1 MTTAFAS
8 RDVLRWHRPLLAL
21 TAGAAVLAVIAGIGV
36 FADPRILTGVP
47 IWVKPFKFAF
57 SFSLYGITLAW
68 MLSVLPRRSRL
79 AEVAGTAVLGVAVV
93 ELGIIV
99 TQVIRGT
106 TSHFNDSTPFNAAL
120 WQAMGMSIVVLFAA
134 HIVIALVALR
144 QRIPDRVAA
153 YAIRLGLG
161 LSLLGMAAAVPM
173 VLPMQDPQVDGIT
186 GAHSVGVP
194 DGGPGMPLT
203 GWSTTGGDLRIGHF
217 VGLHAL
223 QAMPLLAIL
232 LGRFLGHRLDE
243 RTRLRLLLVAGA
255 AYGVLVVLLTWQAL
269 RAQPLLHPDA
279 LTLAA
284 VAALAIATGLAATA
298 VVVRGRKPELALA
311 A

>member
-1 MTTAFAS
+1 
-8 RDVLRWHRPLLAL
+8 
-21 TAGAAVLAVIAGIGV
+21 
-36 FADPRILTGVP
+36 
-47 IWVKPFKFAF
+47 
-57 SFSLYGITLAW
+57 
-68 MLSVLPRRSRL
+68 
-79 AEVAGTAVLGVAVV
+79 
-93 ELGIIV
+93 
-99 TQVIRGT
+99 VIRGT

-120 WQAMGMSIVVLFAA
+120 WQAMGMSIVVLSLA
-134 HIVIALVALR
+134 HLVIGVVALR
-144 QRIPDRVAA
+144 QRIADRVAA

-223 QAMPLLAIL
+223 QVLPLLAIL

-243 RTRLRLLLVAGA
+243 RTRARLLLVAGT

-279 LTLAA
+279 LTLGALA
-284 VAALAIATGLAATA
+284 GLMVATAAALTA
-298 VVVRGRKPELALA
+298 VVVRGRRPELALA